1 MGGESSKHS
10 SSSANVRGREKK
22 RGILSTS
29 LTGVD
34 CRAVALNERTARFGP
49 PFGDVPE
56 YIPPSPVRC
65 VASPIPPSS
74 SLDPSLT
81 WILDTEAVLITEWNR
96 DLQGGGAPSPA
107 ALGVLQG
114 REAAGADSK
123 FLGTRTL
130 PQSTAS
136 TVASN
141 TPGLTSSSTCPP
153 LSGPPSPMHVQSSS
167 GVSLACDSVAV
178 TRGRSTGMALRVP
191 TTWSHS
197 KSSCAVA
204 SSKGVTSPVSS
215 EAPPCDPAE
224 GASSVVVSVLP
235 VGIDYFRALQSRWQ
249 ALAQRSLPPPAD
261 EEDLN
266 DSVILEAV
274 SEANGDVLSPP
285 VPLGYMIDLFVPQW
299 RSEGL
304 YEAAQD
310 YQHR

>member
-10 SSSANVRGREKK
+10 NSAANARSRERK
-22 RGILSTS
+22 RGALPAA
-29 LTGVD
+29 LTGGD
-34 CRAVALNERTARFGP
+34 CRAVPLSDRTTRFGP
-49 PFGDVPE
+49 SYGEVPD

-65 VASPIPPSS
+65 VASPIPPSG
-74 SLDPSLT
+74 SLDPSVT

-96 DLQGGGAPSPA
+96 GLQGVCTPRTG
-107 ALGVLQG
+107 ALGALRG
-114 REAAGADSK
+114 REGAGADSK
-123 FLGTRTL
+123 LLGPRTL
-130 PQSTAS
+130 PESAAS
-136 TVASN
+136 TVASI

-153 LSGPPSPMHVQSSS
+153 LSGPPSPTHLQSSS
-167 GVSLACDSVAV
+167 GVSLTCDSVAV
-178 TRGRSTGMALRVP
+178 TTGRSTGMILRVP
-191 TTWSHS
+191 TTWTQS
-197 KSSCAVA
+197 KLSCAGASSKAVA
-204 SSKGVTSPVSS
+204 SSTSS
-215 EAPPCDPAE
+215 EVSPCDPAG

-235 VGIDYFRALQSRWQ
+235 VGIDYFRALQSRWL
-249 ALAQRSLPPPAD
+249 ALAHRSLPPPAD

-310 YQHR
+310 YQTR